1 MLLFYKYFN
10 DPDIN
15 TLIIFWFPPKT
26 YMHSEWLLKYS
37 YVYNENETTKE
48 ILAGLKMMLT
58 FLSRAPRP
66 LSLTFMTFV
75 IKPQIYVKLCLKTE
89 ITLFLGKMRKING
102 NTVETW
108 LLRWYSIYLLILAIP
123 RRFSAWEWHSY
134 FAKKTLERLVFFLQL
149 QMLSFLIKL

>member
-1 MLLFYKYFN
+1 M
-10 DPDIN
+10 
-15 TLIIFWFPPKT
+15 
-26 YMHSEWLLKYS
+26 KYS

-102 NTVETW
+102 NTVET
-108 LLRWYSIYLLILAIP
+108 
-123 RRFSAWEWHSY
+123 
-134 FAKKTLERLVFFLQL
+134 
-149 QMLSFLIKL
+149 